1 MPHPGQSEGAR
12 LVPDRGDVGIA
23 RFTIAGA
30 IALAKLQNQ
39 ASLLGYHARSRKV
52 EQPALALAL
61 RRLAREILG
70 HQAELDALVRAKRY
84 PGPPADRAAAWR
96 VSIAASVTMSSE
108 NIPAFLTFCRFAHG
122 PGIVV

>member
-1 MPHPGQSEGAR
+1 
-12 LVPDRGDVGIA
+12 VPDRGDVGIA

-70 HQAELDALVRAKRY
+70 HQAERDALVRAERY
-84 PGPPADRAAAWR
+84 IPVRRPTGAAAQR
-96 VSIAASVTMSSE
+96 VSIAASVTMSGE
-108 NIPAFLTFCRFAHG
+108 NLPAFLTFCRFARG
-122 PGIVV
+122 PRIVV

>member
-30 IALAKLQNQ
+30 VALAKLQNQ

-52 EQPALALAL
+52 EQPALAL

-122 PGIVV
+122 PGIVA